1 MLLRNR
7 ITLLLSV
14 ALVLMVAALIALGS
28 LRTRQTEAQ
37 LADIAIAGQQSLWE
51 SLVADRAEDLSA
63 QADLFALRVSSAP
76 SASADAMEKV
86 VAESADLFAGGE
98 TVQLLSIDG
107 DILASNVPTFRTR
120 PIFGPTE
127 LAAMQE
133 LGDAVASGTAGTDP
147 AEAGAPGGLRQ
158 ETSTRYV
165 VVGSSVAA
173 RGSGPPVIVALMVDA
188 LTVLEDLSTR
198 LGEPSYLVS
207 LRGRMV
213 TGTDPALYD
222 AADPALPHRTADA
235 EIIALG
241 DRLYFAAGVP
251 VPDLGGPPAGQ
262 LVTLRDATLSLSASR
277 GLEQTG
283 IAAIAVAGLVLIG
296 ALYVFLRRAFAP
308 LETAIGT
315 LSALS
320 KGDLNELPTIGGSG
334 EIRRIGEALLVF
346 RGNALRLVEQEERI
360 ARQRRRQERVI
371 KRQLERLAGTL
382 DPEGQ
387 EAIQADLRAIISDPD
402 APAAVEPVPAAGAAA
417 RPNEELQMLTE
428 VLSRMSHRISA
439 QHQRLTELI
448 AELQAAIITRAR
460 LAGLEQELEI
470 ARELQLSFLPKPLPP
485 HPAFTVEGFM
495 EPAKEVGGD
504 FFDFFMVDERHLGV
518 VVADV
523 SGKGVAAA
531 LFMAITR
538 TLIKATAL
546 TGTPPA
552 ETLRDVNDFLAAEND
567 QMMFVTLFH
576 GIIDLE
582 TSEMRYAN
590 AGHNPPL
597 LLGPEPGTVAELPA
611 ARDPAL
617 AVIEGLEFEEMTCRL
632 APGTRLFMFTD
643 GVTEA
648 FNASEEAFGDA
659 RLQAVAAGAGHNQ
672 DVNAVVRD
680 AVIAFEGEAERADDL
695 TCVTLRFTGR
705 G

>member
-1 MLLRNR
+1 MPLRTR
-7 ITLLLSV
+7 ITLLLSI
-14 ALVLMVAALIALGS
+14 ALILMICGLIGLGFVRS
-28 LRTRQTEAQ
+28 RLAESQ

-51 SLVADRAEDLSA
+51 SLVADQAEDLM
-63 QADLFALRVSSAP
+63 DLANRFSFRVSNAP
-76 SASADAMEKV
+76 AADAQSLETLIDS
-86 VAESADLFAGGE
+86 SADLIGE
-98 TVQLLSIDG
+98 GVTVQLLDFDG
-107 DILASNVPTFRTR
+107 DIIASNIPTFRTR
-120 PIFGPTE
+120 PIFGPE
-127 LAAMQE
+127 ALARIQAE
-133 LGDAVASGTAGTDP
+133 GVAV
-147 AEAGAPGGLRQ
+147 GGLRQ
-158 ETSTRYV
+158 ETPERYV
-165 VVGSSVAA
+165 IAGSAVAL
-173 RGSGPPVIVALMVDA
+173 RRDGPPVVVVMMIDA
-188 LTVLEDLSTR
+188 LRVLGDLSNR

-213 TGTDPALYD
+213 EGTDPDLYAR
-222 AADPALPHRTADA
+222 AAPSLPHRTADA
-235 EIIALG
+235 QILDVG

-251 VPDLGGPPAGQ
+251 VPDLMGPPAGQ
-262 LVTLRDATLSLSASR
+262 LVTLRDATDSLSASR
-277 GLEQTG
+277 QLERTG
-283 IAAIAVAGLVLIG
+283 VIAISIASLILII
-296 ALYVFLRRAFAP
+296 ALYVFLRRAFVP

-320 KGDLNELPTIGGSG
+320 KGDLNELPTIAGSG

-346 RGNALRLVEQEERI
+346 RSNALRLVEQEERI

-387 EAIQADLRAIISDPD
+387 SAIQADLRAIISDPD
-402 APAAVEPVPAAGAAA
+402 GAPSADPVPAAGPAA
-417 RPNEELQMLTE
+417 RPNEELAMLTE
-428 VLSRMSHRISA
+428 VLQRMSHRISA

-485 HPAFTVEGFM
+485 HPEFTVDGFM
-495 EPAKEVGGD
+495 ETAKEVGGD
-504 FFDFFMVDERHLGV
+504 FFDYFMIDDRHLGV

-538 TLIKATAL
+538 TLIKATAMMAVS
-546 TGTPPA
+546 PA
-552 ETLRDVNDFLAAEND
+552 QTLKEVNDFLATDND

-576 GIIDLE
+576 GVIDLE
-582 TSEMRYAN
+582 TLEMRYAN

-597 LLGPEPGTVAELPA
+597 LVDQASGEVVELPS

-617 AVIEGLEFEEMTCRL
+617 AVVEGIDFTELSARL
-632 APGTRLFMFTD
+632 KPGTRLFMFTD

-648 FNASEEAFGDA
+648 FNPGEEAFGDA
-659 RLQAVAAGAGHNQ
+659 RLQRVVREAGVPGTDLNQ
-672 DVNAVVRD
+672 VVRD
-680 AVIAFEGEAERADDL
+680 AVLAFENGAERADDL
-695 TCVTLRFTGR
+695 TCVTVHIHEAP
-705 G
+705 